1 MPAGQQSTAP
11 ILYET
16 PNSMNSQWKAFLESR
31 CARIDAEDNV
41 RFSDVP
47 VEAECA
53 LMDLSQLGL
62 IAVSGPEAASFLQ
75 GQLTNDV
82 PALDQNASELG
93 SHCSPKGRM
102 LASFRVFKTDET
114 IYLQLPRS
122 KVDAMVKRMRM
133 YLLRTKAT
141 VEDASDRL
149 CAVGIA
155 GECAPSALS
164 AMYDAVPQEDNEL
177 TRSGDTTVIRVP
189 GPTPRIEVL
198 GPPSAMETLWDG
210 LADEAAL
217 VNADFWA
224 LLNIRAGIPSVFPE
238 TSDAFVPQMAN
249 LQLLGGVSFKKG
261 CYTGQEVVARMQYLG
276 KLKRRMYR
284 ARVSA
289 ENPPLPGDTLH
300 CPSSSSE
307 QATGRIVDA
316 RLNKDGNYEVL
327 AVVEI
332 EAAENG
338 EVRLDGPKGP
348 LLSFSEPPYGFP
360 AKG

>member
-1 MPAGQQSTAP
+1 
-11 ILYET
+11 
-16 PNSMNSQWKAFLESR
+16 MNSQWKAFLASR
-31 CARIDAEDNV
+31 AALLDAEENV
-41 RFSDVP
+41 RFQNAP
-47 VEAECA
+47 VEADCA

-62 IAVSGPEAASFLQ
+62 VAVSGPEAASFLQ

-82 PALDQNASELG
+82 PALTATASQLG

-102 LASFRVFKTDET
+102 LASFRVFMIDET
-114 IYLQLPRS
+114 IYLQLPRP
-122 KVDAMVKRMRM
+122 KVDAMVKRLRM

-141 VEDASDRL
+141 VEDASDLL
-149 CAVGIA
+149 CPIGVA
-155 GECAPSALS
+155 GECALSVLEALV
-164 AMYDAVPQEDNEL
+164 DAVPQQDDAL
-177 TRSGDTTVIRVP
+177 TRSGDAVVMRVP
-189 GPTPRIEVL
+189 GPVPRFEIL

-210 LADEAAL
+210 LAKSATL
-217 VNADFWA
+217 VDADFWA
-224 LLNIRAGIPSVFPE
+224 LLNIRAGIPCVFPE

-284 ARVSA
+284 ALVSV

-300 CPSSSSE
+300 CPSRSSG
-307 QATGRIVDA
+307 QATGKIVDA
-316 RLNKDGNYEVL
+316 RVNIDGDYEVL

-338 EVRLDGPKGP
+338 KVRLDGPKGP
-348 LLSFSEPPYGFP
+348 LLYFSKPPYGFP
-360 AKG
+360 TDG